1 MTEHSLLIDAIVY
14 LTAAVICVP
23 LASRSKLGSV
33 LGYLAAG
40 CIIGPFGLK
49 LVADPQAT
57 LHFAE
62 MGVVLMLFVIGLELD
77 PSHLWKMRR
86 SVFGG
91 GALQLFACALPLGL
105 GVLALGVPWQGALV
119 SGFALALSSTAV
131 AMQTMAEKSLTSS
144 AMGKTSF
151 AILLFQD
158 IAAIPLLALVPILA
172 ERASGEGATGSGWLG
187 LAKVLSAV
195 AAVFVIGRFLTRPV
209 LRVLANTGLRE
220 VFTGFAL
227 LLVLGIAAIMNSV
240 GVSMALGAFLAGVL
254 LAGSEYRHALE
265 SDIEPFKGLLM
276 GLFFIAVGMSVD
288 FALLANR
295 PLFVLGLVVG
305 FQLLKLVTL
314 RLVAGR
320 LGVANKQRWLFGAL
334 LAQGGEFGFV
344 VFGVA
349 RSARL
354 LPGDWDALLTLAVAL
369 SMALTPVLMI
379 LHDKLLTRHQQGAK
393 EADEIIDE
401 DTPVIIAGFGRF
413 GQIVGRLLFASG
425 VRATVLDHDP
435 DTIELLKRFNFRIY
449 YGDATRLDLLHAAGA
464 SHAKLLVVAI
474 DDQES
479 SVKLVE
485 HVREHFPKL
494 AIVARARN
502 VGHWQKLRSLGVEF
516 VERETF
522 EAAVGVGRQALELL
536 GVRPYEAKERADV
549 FRRHNVRAMEAIL
562 PHWQDV
568 EARTKM
574 AISARDQ
581 LERQMENDRR
591 TAEHHGV
598 RGWHTDP
605 PQADAEVEAEAEAEA
620 EVEAEAAS
628 EGRRG

>member
-1 MTEHSLLIDAIVY
+1 
-14 LTAAVICVP
+14 
-23 LASRSKLGSV
+23 
-33 LGYLAAG
+33 
-40 CIIGPFGLK
+40 
-49 LVADPQAT
+49 
-57 LHFAE
+57 
-62 MGVVLMLFVIGLELD
+62 
-77 PSHLWKMRR
+77 
-86 SVFGG
+86 
-91 GALQLFACALPLGL
+91 
-105 GVLALGVPWQGALV
+105 
-119 SGFALALSSTAV
+119 LSSTAV
-131 AMQTMAEKSLTSS
+131 AMQTMAEKSLVSS
-144 AMGKTSF
+144 PVGKTAF

-158 IAAIPLLALVPILA
+158 IAAIPLLALVPLLA
-172 ERASGEGATGSGWLG
+172 AQPPGEAASHSGWLAA
-187 LAKVLSAV
+187 AKVLFAV
-195 AAVFVIGRFLTRPV
+195 AAVFVIGRFLTRPI
-209 LRVLANTGLRE
+209 LRILAETGLRE

-227 LLVLGIAAIMNSV
+227 LLVLGIAQIMASV
-240 GVSMALGAFLAGVL
+240 GISMALGAFLAGVL

-288 FALLANR
+288 FALLTHR
-295 PLFVLGLVVG
+295 PLFVLALVLG
-305 FQLLKLVTL
+305 FQVLKVLAL
-314 RLVAGR
+314 RLVAGP
-320 LGVANKQRWLFGAL
+320 LGVTTKQRWLIGAL
-334 LAQGGEFGFV
+334 LAQGGEFAFV

-379 LHDKLLTRHQQGAK
+379 LHDSLVLRRQQGSER
-393 EADEIIDE
+393 EADQIIDE
-401 DTPVIIAGFGRF
+401 GTPVIIAGFGRF

-425 VRATVLDHDP
+425 VKATVLDHDP

-464 SHAKLLVVAI
+464 SHARLLVVAI
-474 DDQES
+474 DDPDS

-485 HVREHFPKL
+485 TVRENFPKL
-494 AIVARARN
+494 SIVARARN
-502 VGHWQKLRSLGVEF
+502 VGHWQRLRSLGVEI

-522 EAAVGVGRQALELL
+522 EAAVTIGRHALEVL
-536 GVRPYEAKERADV
+536 GVRPYEAKERADL

-574 AISARDQ
+574 AISSRDQ

-605 PQADAEVEAEAEAEA
+605 PPPGAEVEAEAQEEAEEATA
-620 EVEAEAAS
+620 ETDP
-628 EGRRG
+628 

>member
-1 MTEHSLLIDAIVY
+1 VNHHSILLDAIVY
-14 LTAAVICVP
+14 LAAAVICVP

-40 CIIGPFGLK
+40 CIIGPFGLRF
-49 LVADPQAT
+49 VEDPEST
-57 LHFAE
+57 LEFAE
-62 MGVVLMLFVIGLELD
+62 IGVVLMLFVIGLELD
-77 PSHLWKMRR
+77 PSHLWKLRR

-105 GVLALGVPWQGALV
+105 GLYGLGLPWQGALV
-119 SGFALALSSTAV
+119 AGLALGLSSTAV
-131 AMQTMAEKSLTSS
+131 AMQTMAEKSLLSS
-144 AMGKTSF
+144 PVGKTSF

-158 IAAIPLLALVPILA
+158 IAAIPLLALVPLLA
-172 ERASGEGATGSGWLG
+172 EQAPGAAAGSSGWLG
-187 LAKVLSAV
+187 GVKVLFAV
-195 AAVFVIGRFLTRPV
+195 AAVFVIGRFLTRPI
-209 LRVLANTGLRE
+209 LRILADTGLRE

-227 LLVLGIAAIMNSV
+227 LLVLGIAQIMASV
-240 GVSMALGAFLAGVL
+240 GISMALGAFLAGVL

-288 FALLANR
+288 FGLLTHR
-295 PLFVLGLVVG
+295 PLFVMVLVLG
-305 FQLLKLVTL
+305 FQVLKVLAL
-314 RLVAGR
+314 RLVAGP
-320 LGVANKQRWLFGAL
+320 LGVTTKQRWLIAAL
-334 LAQGGEFGFV
+334 LAQGGEFAFV

-379 LHDKLLTRHQQGAK
+379 LHDKLVLARQQGSDR

-401 DTPVIIAGFGRF
+401 GTPVIIAGFGRF

-425 VRATVLDHDP
+425 VKATVLDHDP

-464 SHAKLLVVAI
+464 VNAKLLVVAI

-485 HVREHFPKL
+485 TVRENFPKL

-502 VGHWQKLRSLGVEF
+502 VGHWQQLRSLGVEI

-522 EAAVGVGRQALELL
+522 EAAIAIGRHALEAL

-549 FRRHNVRAMEAIL
+549 FRRHNIRAMEAIL

-574 AISARDQ
+574 AISSRDQ

-591 TAEHHGV
+591 TADLHGV
-598 RGWHTDP
+598 RGWHSDP
-605 PQADAEVEAEAEAEA
+605 PNAEA
-620 EVEAEAAS
+620 EVEALEEAEEAMADA
-628 EGRRG
+628 ET